1 MKLKKIMFILILIT
15 LIIFIFSKNNFIK
28 EKLGDVIVNIKFK
41 TITKNMETKKLDNT
55 TYYYSNKS
63 DETYINNIE
72 KYIKEGEFNTVP
84 LLGQTIRYPYNII
97 IFTTPE
103 AYAKEFGVNPK
114 ENGALTLLNSKSI
127 KYLDLLKEHS
137 IVKKT
142 TIYACNDGDNIK
154 FIGNVIKI

>member
-1 MKLKKIMFILILIT
+1 MKLKKIMFILILII

-72 KYIKEGEFNTVP
+72 KYIKEREFKTVP
-84 LLGQTIRYPYNII
+84 LLG
-97 IFTTPE
+97 
-103 AYAKEFGVNPK
+103 
-114 ENGALTLLNSKSI
+114 
-127 KYLDLLKEHS
+127 
-137 IVKKT
+137 
-142 TIYACNDGDNIK
+142 
-154 FIGNVIKI
+154 

>member
-72 KYIKEGEFNTVP
+72 KYIKEREFKTVP
-84 LLGQTIRYPYNII
+84 LLG
-97 IFTTPE
+97 
-103 AYAKEFGVNPK
+103 
-114 ENGALTLLNSKSI
+114 
-127 KYLDLLKEHS
+127 
-137 IVKKT
+137 
-142 TIYACNDGDNIK
+142 
-154 FIGNVIKI
+154 